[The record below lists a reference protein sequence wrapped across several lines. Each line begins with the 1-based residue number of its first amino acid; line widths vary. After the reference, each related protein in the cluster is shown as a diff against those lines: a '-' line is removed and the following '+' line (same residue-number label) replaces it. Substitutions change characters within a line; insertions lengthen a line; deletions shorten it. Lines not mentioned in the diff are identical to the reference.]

1 MRCYKLTVQFLYS
14 ILNNIDVIIVKNGK
28 DIFKGV
34 SDNIPLKLMSE
45 WVDRLETD
53 HDDLVI
59 ILK

>member
-28 DIFKGV
+28 DIFNGV

-45 WVDRLETD
+45 WVDQIETD
-53 HDDLVI
+53 HDYLVI

>member
-14 ILNNIDVIIVKNGK
+14 VLNNIYVIIVKNGK
-28 DIFKGV
+28 DIFNGV

-45 WVDRLETD
+45 WVDQLETD
-53 HDDLVI
+53 HDYLVI

>member
-1 MRCYKLTVQFLYS
+1 MGCYKLTVQCLYS

-28 DIFKGV
+28 DIFNGV
-34 SDNIPLKLMSE
+34 SDNIPLKLMHE
-45 WVDRLETD
+45 WVDQLEID

>member
-1 MRCYKLTVQFLYS
+1 MTVQFLYS
-14 ILNNIDVIIVKNGK
+14 ILNNIDVVIVKNGK
-28 DIFKGV
+28 DIFNGV

-45 WVDRLETD
+45 WVDQLETD

>member
-28 DIFKGV
+28 DIFNGV

-45 WVDRLETD
+45 WVDQLETD

>member
-1 MRCYKLTVQFLYS
+1 MTVQCLYS
-14 ILNNIDVIIVKNGK
+14 ILNNIDVIIMKNGK

-45 WVDRLETD
+45 WVDQLETD
-53 HDDLVI
+53 HEDLVI

>member
-14 ILNNIDVIIVKNGK
+14 VLNNIDVIIEKNGK
-28 DIFKGV
+28 DIFNGV

-45 WVDRLETD
+45 WVDQLETD